1 MTRTDPSNTLP
12 TMTFGDI
19 TMTRTD
25 EPALDIAALERHERI
40 VTHMST
46 SRASLLTA
54 LLGPTERLA
63 PHHQEVIEHTAQ
75 NIGYALWRV
84 ALVSDTAESMA
95 LYHRSRIELTA
106 VLTCAGITAA
116 ALNAINLLLT
126 DWVREA
132 ELLATHAPAPELVVG
147 S

>member
-1 MTRTDPSNTLP
+1 MA
-12 TMTFGDI
+12 FGDI

-25 EPALDIAALERHERI
+25 EPTPDTAALERHQRT
-40 VTHMST
+40 VTRMST
-46 SRASLLTA
+46 SRGSLLTA
-54 LLGPTERLA
+54 LLGPTELLA
-63 PHHQEVIEHTAQ
+63 PRHQEVIDHTAQ
-75 NIGYALWRV
+75 NIEFALWRV

-116 ALNAINLLLT
+116 ALNAINMLLT

-132 ELLATHAPAPELVVG
+132 ELLATHAPAPEPVVAR
-147 S
+147 